1 MEENID
7 SVGKGMH
14 SLRPTLNAEVSA
26 TVAKV
31 GLELDLVFAVL
42 QNVYTLNTFQVFF
55 SLKSLISTI
64 KAKSA
69 MHMH

>member
-1 MEENID
+1 MEETIE
-7 SVGKGMH
+7 SVVEGTH
-14 SLRPTLNAEVSA
+14 SLRLVLLTAEVSA
-26 TVAKV
+26 IVTKV

-64 KAKSA
+64 RAKSA
-69 MHMH
+69 I